1 MPPSRGPA
9 QARSRSFCMG
19 VEWYGRPRHGP
30 VRRYHS
36 GVAGYDLG
44 HAARGRPMIDVSL
57 QLDLA
62 LRLIVA
68 AGLGAVVGAER
79 EIHNHPAGI
88 RTHMLVALGSGLF
101 TVLSIFGFGLEGN
114 ADAAPVDPSRIAAQ
128 IVSGIGFLGAGAIL
142 KDGVIIRG
150 LTTAASLWATAA
162 VGMAAGAGEH
172 ILALVA
178 AVIIL
183 VSLWPINALAERL
196 HGVNRLEVE
205 LRLTMNRVDEL
216 GLVSA
221 ALAAG
226 KIEILTIQTQR
237 AGKGA
242 YRADLV
248 IRGRST
254 AVIASALE
262 AIEAIPGVDIIS
274 TSQAD

>member
-1 MPPSRGPA
+1 
-9 QARSRSFCMG
+9 
-19 VEWYGRPRHGP
+19 
-30 VRRYHS
+30 
-36 GVAGYDLG
+36 
-44 HAARGRPMIDVSL
+44 MIDVGL

-62 LRLIVA
+62 LRLLVA
-68 AGLGAVVGAER
+68 AGLGGVIGAER

-88 RTHMLVALGSGLF
+88 RTHMLVALGAGLF
-101 TVLSIFGFGLEGN
+101 TVLSIFGFGLEGSGSQGL
-114 ADAAPVDPSRIAAQ
+114 VDPTRIAAQ

-162 VGMAAGAGEH
+162 VGMAAGAGEY
-172 ILALVA
+172 ILAIVA

-196 HGVNRLEVE
+196 HGANRLEVE
-205 LRLTMNRVDEL
+205 LRLTMSRVDEL

-221 ALAAG
+221 ALAAS
-226 KIEILTIQTQR
+226 KIEILTVQTQR

-242 YRADLV
+242 YRADLA

-262 AIEAIPGVDIIS
+262 AVEAIPGVDIVSS
-274 TSQAD
+274 TQSD